1 MDLPTPKQIAALA
14 KACRKAG
21 ISTFKGAGIEFTLE
35 PTTTPA
41 KRHTKAAAAP
51 VDVSDDPVETEEPS
65 QDDLLYW
72 SAGSSDE
79 APPQ

>member
-35 PTTTPA
+35 PAIPRPSTV
-41 KRHTKAAAAP
+41 KRSKAV
-51 VDVSDDPVETEEPS
+51 VDVSEDKVETEEMDPDS
-65 QDDLLYW
+65 MLFW
-72 SAGSSDE
+72 SSGES
-79 APPQ
+79 APQ